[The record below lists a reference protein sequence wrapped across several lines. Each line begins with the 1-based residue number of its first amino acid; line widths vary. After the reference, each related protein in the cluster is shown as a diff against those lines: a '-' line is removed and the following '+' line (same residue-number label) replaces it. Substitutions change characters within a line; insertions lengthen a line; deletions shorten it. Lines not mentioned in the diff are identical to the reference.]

1 MPPKGKKK
9 QRDQGAVRESWEELT
24 STIGTY
30 DDEMVNSW
38 KEEID
43 TLLVFA
49 GLFSAVV
56 TAFTVESFK
65 SLSEDPSETT
75 VTLLRQISQQIA
87 ASANGTGTTPEQPS
101 SKFEPSRSDIR
112 INTFW
117 IVSLILSLTCSLFGL
132 LCKQWFRHHQRA
144 IPTRSRREA
153 FTLRWVRNQ
162 SLKRWHVPSIVAM
175 LPLLIELALLLFFVG
190 LLELVWMR
198 HAIPFAFGLVV
209 VGVAAV
215 VFGAT
220 SVLPAVTV
228 LRALWSSKHGVGGQG
243 NQPEDIIANLPPVD
257 FPCPYKSPQAWFVL
271 KAIQTVMR
279 LPLLSKR
286 RATLET
292 EQWSFV
298 DLLTLRKYDRYQI
311 GNLNAPQVYKLL
323 GLRWMVR
330 LYGHS
335 PSVGDHL
342 RNTFGELQKSMAIS
356 SVLDDWKVLTWGGST
371 KEEDVLARLDEILAE
386 GDMEAK
392 GELDGDGGNDAEQHA
407 PPQKLTLQLLYYYK
421 LWILPQPSITFEG
434 KRKVTERLYDM
445 DFPKKVGTPFLP
457 PFPEVSKLWRE
468 PPKSEEWN
476 TGLKF
481 LKFYRLGWK
490 IAKSLESG
498 DGDTSSRRTLVEA
511 LTDHLLDES
520 PSALAMP
527 DDGLD
532 FLSFINEEIVSGRKG
547 EDEEWRKTGVLS
559 KWTEALQR
567 VRAFR
572 DEGYFREIPF
582 SMVNVGGSGAEN
594 EV

>member
-9 QRDQGAVRESWEELT
+9 QRDHEE
-24 STIGTY
+24 
-30 DDEMVNSW
+30 DA
-38 KEEID
+38 
-43 TLLVFA
+43 FPA

-101 SKFEPSRSDIR
+101 SEFEPSASDIR

-153 FTLRWVRNQ
+153 FTLRWVRNE

-175 LPLLIELALLLFFVG
+175 LPLLIELALLLFFAG

-198 HAIPFAFGLVV
+198 HVIPFAFGLVV
-209 VGVAAV
+209 VGVAAA

-220 SVLPAVTV
+220 SVLPALTV
-228 LRALWSSKHGVGGQG
+228 LRASWISKHGVSRQR

-286 RATLET
+286 RMALET

-311 GNLNAPQVYKLL
+311 GNLNAPRVYKLL
-323 GLRWMVR
+323 ALRWMVR
-330 LYGHS
+330 LYGDS
-335 PSVGDHL
+335 PSVGDYL
-342 RNTFGELQKSMAIS
+342 RNAFGEMRNSMVIS
-356 SVLDDWKVLTWGGST
+356 SVFDDWKVLTWGGST
-371 KEEDVLARLDEILAE
+371 KEEDVLARLDGSLAE
-386 GDMEAK
+386 DDMEAK

-407 PPQKLTLQLLYYYK
+407 PPQKLTLQLLYYHL
-421 LWILPQPSITFEG
+421 LWTSSHSSLTFEG

-445 DFPKKVGTPFLP
+445 DFPRKVGTPFLP
-457 PFPEVSKLWRE
+457 PFPKVSQLWRE
-468 PPKSEEWN
+468 PPKSKKRN
-476 TGLKF
+476 TGLRF
-481 LKFYRLGWK
+481 LEFYRRGWE

-498 DGDTSSRRTLVEA
+498 DRDTSSRRTLVEA
-511 LTDHLLDES
+511 LADHLLDES
-520 PSALAMP
+520 PLALQTPSALAMS
-527 DDGLD
+527 DVGLD
-532 FLSFINEEIVSGRKG
+532 FLSFINEGIISGRKD
-547 EDEEWRKTGVLS
+547 EDEEWQKTGVLS

-572 DEGYFREIPF
+572 DLEEGYFRQIPLSVVPVAEDERVEDLF
-582 SMVNVGGSGAEN
+582 DDSTVENVGGSGAEN
-594 EV
+594 KV